1 MAGIYLHIP
10 FCRQACHYCNFHFSV
25 SQRNK
30 EQIVDCLIMEMELRK
45 GFFDACLTEAKGRA
59 IQSIYLG
66 GGTPSTLGINHLQKI
81 FSALYRHFCVMED
94 AEITLEAN
102 PEDLTPGYLLM
113 LRETPVNRLSIGIQ
127 SFHEPDLKY
136 MNRSHSSKQAIQ
148 CIEQAQKAGYSNITI
163 DLIYGTPTM
172 DDKAFTQNL
181 EMIVQMGIQH
191 VSAYALT
198 VEPYTALEVFIKR
211 GKLQPV
217 DEEQCARQFELLMD
231 FLAEKGYLHY
241 EISNFALP
249 GMFSRHNLS
258 YWIGAPYLGLG
269 PSAHSYKQNK
279 RSWNPANT
287 TAYTQSITKGVLPL
301 ESEELSSAQQY
312 DEYLMTSLRTMW
324 GCSLE
329 RVESGWGIEK
339 VYELRKQS
347 EKYILQGLM
356 LEIDHH
362 FILTNKGRLFADRIA
377 SDLFWV

>member
-30 EQIVDCLIMEMELRK
+30 EQLVDCLTRELELRK
-45 GFFDACLTEAKGRA
+45 NFFDERLTESKGIA

-66 GGTPSTLGINHLQKI
+66 GGTPSTLGINHLQI
-81 FSALYRHFCVMED
+81 FFSALYQHFCVMED

-102 PEDLTPGYLLM
+102 PEDLTPDYLHL

-127 SFHEPDLKY
+127 SFHKADLLY
-136 MNRSHSSKQAIQ
+136 MNRSHSPEHAMQ
-148 CIEQAQKAGYSNITI
+148 CIELARQTGFTNLNI

-172 DDKAFTQNL
+172 GDNAFLQNL
-181 EMIVQMGIQH
+181 SKAVQMGIPH
-191 VSAYALT
+191 ISAYALT
-198 VEPYTALEVFIKR
+198 VEPNTALEVFIKR
-211 GKLQPV
+211 GKSQPV
-217 DEEQCARQFELLMD
+217 DEEQCAHQFELLMD
-231 FLAEKGYLHY
+231 FLADHGYLHY

-258 YWIGAPYLGLG
+258 YWTGAPYLGLG
-269 PSAHSYKQNK
+269 PSAHSYKQNQ

-287 TAYTQSITKGVLPL
+287 TAYIQSIKNGVLPL

-339 VYELRKQS
+339 VNELRKQS

-356 LEIDHH
+356 VEIDHH
-362 FILTNKGRLFADRIA
+362 FILTNKGRLFADRVA